1 MSCPGVAGIMQFC
14 LVTMVTAGQDLIKSI
29 ILSSLEKEKVLKE
42 DPDVEAA
49 VDQRFTDI
57 PDRFLHVCRV
67 CSADQ

>member
-1 MSCPGVAGIMQFC
+1 MRFC

-49 VDQRFTDI
+49 ADQRWTDI
-57 PDRFLHVCRV
+57 PNKYLHVCHV